1 MALDEIRN
9 IPLLLLY
16 YFNIIRTYGLEDVIV
31 DNNDTLQ
38 IMAWMP
44 LFWLYKIF
52 FSSYKSFLL
61 LSIFGELYYLLT
73 KIHKILQYV
82 AITVASSIS
91 IYNAL
96 SILIY
101 NESWIAGWVLEII
114 NSILNIWTVSAF
126 IVGVGLGFF
135 GIADSREMNYGGVN
149 KIIMQSSI
157 MSIFL
162 YPLILFTKMWQ
173 YTFVDFDIEEEPA
186 PAA

>member
-1 MALDEIRN
+1 MAVAEIRN

-16 YFNIIRTYGLEDVIV
+16 YFNIILTYGLEDVIV
-31 DNNDTLQ
+31 DYNDILQ
-38 IMAWMP
+38 IKAWMP
-44 LFWLYKIF
+44 FWLSKIF

-61 LSIFGELYYLLT
+61 LSIFGELYYLLNQ
-73 KIHKILQYV
+73 IHKILQYV
-82 AITVASSIS
+82 AITVAPSVL

-96 SILIY
+96 SISMY
-101 NESWIAGWVLEII
+101 NESWIAAWVLEII

-126 IVGVGLGFF
+126 IVGLGFF
-135 GIADSREMNYGGVN
+135 GIADSLEMNYGGV
-149 KIIMQSSI
+149 KEIIMQSSI

-162 YPLILFTKMWQ
+162 YPLILFTKMFQ

>member
-1 MALDEIRN
+1 MAVAEIRN

-16 YFNIIRTYGLEDVIV
+16 YFNIIPTYGLEDVIV

-61 LSIFGELYYLLT
+61 LIIFGELYHLLNQ
-73 KIHKILQYV
+73 IHKILQYV
-82 AITVASSIS
+82 AITIALSIL
-91 IYNAL
+91 IYNTL

-101 NESWIAGWVLEII
+101 NESWIGLVLEII

-126 IVGVGLGFF
+126 IVGLGFF
-135 GIADSREMNYGGVN
+135 GIEDSLEMNYGGV
-149 KIIMQSSI
+149 KEIIMQSSI
-157 MSIFL
+157 LSIFL
-162 YPLILFTKMWQ
+162 YPLIFFTKMVQ
-173 YTFVDFDIEEEPA
+173 YTFVDVDNEEEPA

>member
-16 YFNIIRTYGLEDVIV
+16 YFNIFLTYGLEDVIV
-31 DNNDTLQ
+31 DYNDILQ

-44 LFWLYKIF
+44 FWLSKIF

-61 LSIFGELYYLLT
+61 LIIFGELYHLLNQ
-73 KIHKILQYV
+73 IHKILQYV
-82 AITVASSIS
+82 AITVASSIL

-101 NESWIAGWVLEII
+101 NESWIAAWVLEII

-126 IVGVGLGFF
+126 IVGLGFF
-135 GIADSREMNYGGVN
+135 GTVDLLEMNYGGV
-149 KIIMQSSI
+149 KEIIMQSSI

-162 YPLILFTKMWQ
+162 YPLIFFTKMVQ
-173 YTFVDFDIEEEPA
+173 YTFEVDNEEEPA

>member
-16 YFNIIRTYGLEDVIV
+16 YFNIILTYGLEDVIV
-31 DNNDTLQ
+31 DYNDILQ

-44 LFWLYKIF
+44 FWLSKIF

-61 LSIFGELYYLLT
+61 LSIFGELYYLLNQ
-73 KIHKILQYV
+73 IHKILQYV
-82 AITVASSIS
+82 AITVAPSVL
-91 IYNAL
+91 IYNAI
-96 SILIY
+96 SISIY
-101 NESWIAGWVLEII
+101 NESWIAAWVLEII

-126 IVGVGLGFF
+126 IVGLGFF
-135 GIADSREMNYGGVN
+135 GMNYGKVN
-149 KIIMQSSI
+149 EIIMQSSI

-162 YPLILFTKMWQ
+162 YPLIIFTKIFQ

>member
-16 YFNIIRTYGLEDVIV
+16 YFNIILTYGLEDVIV
-31 DNNDTLQ
+31 DYNDILQ

-44 LFWLYKIF
+44 FWLSKIF

-61 LSIFGELYYLLT
+61 LIIFGELYHLLNQ
-73 KIHKILQYV
+73 IHKILQYV
-82 AITVASSIS
+82 AITVAPSVL

-101 NESWIAGWVLEII
+101 NESWIPGWVLEII

-126 IVGVGLGFF
+126 IVGLGFF
-135 GIADSREMNYGGVN
+135 GILDLLEMNYGGVN

>member
-1 MALDEIRN
+1 MAVAEIRN

-61 LSIFGELYYLLT
+61 LIIFGELYHLL
-73 KIHKILQYV
+73 KQIHKILQYV
-82 AITVASSIS
+82 AITVAPSVL
-91 IYNAL
+91 IYNAI
-96 SILIY
+96 SISIY
-101 NESWIAGWVLEII
+101 NESWIAAWVLEII

-126 IVGVGLGFF
+126 IVGLGFF
-135 GIADSREMNYGGVN
+135 GMNYGKVN
-149 KIIMQSSI
+149 EIIMQSSI

-162 YPLILFTKMWQ
+162 YPLIIFTKIFQ

>member
-16 YFNIIRTYGLEDVIV
+16 YFNIILTYGLEDVIV
-31 DNNDTLQ
+31 DYNDILQ

-44 LFWLYKIF
+44 FWLSKIF

-61 LSIFGELYYLLT
+61 LVIFGELYYLLNQ
-73 KIHKILQYV
+73 IHKILQYV
-82 AITVASSIS
+82 AITVAPSVL
-91 IYNAL
+91 IYNAI

-101 NESWIAGWVLEII
+101 NESWIAAWVLEII

-126 IVGVGLGFF
+126 IVGLGFF

-157 MSIFL
+157 MAIFL
-162 YPLILFTKMWQ
+162 YPLILFTKMFQ

>member
-16 YFNIIRTYGLEDVIV
+16 YFNIILTYGLEDVIV
-31 DNNDTLQ
+31 DYNDILQ

-44 LFWLYKIF
+44 FWLSKIF

-61 LSIFGELYYLLT
+61 LSIFGELYYLLNQ
-73 KIHKILQYV
+73 IHKILQYV
-82 AITVASSIS
+82 AITVASSIL

-96 SILIY
+96 LILIY

-126 IVGVGLGFF
+126 IVGLGFF
-135 GIADSREMNYGGVN
+135 GIVDLLEMNYGGV
-149 KIIMQSSI
+149 KEIIMQSSI

-162 YPLILFTKMWQ
+162 YPLIIFTKMVQ
-173 YTFVDFDIEEEPA
+173 YTFEVDNEEEPA

>member
-1 MALDEIRN
+1 MAVAEIRN

-16 YFNIIRTYGLEDVIV
+16 YFNIILTYGLEDVIV
-31 DNNDTLQ
+31 DYNDILQ

-44 LFWLYKIF
+44 FWLSKIF

-61 LSIFGELYYLLT
+61 LSIFGELYYLLNQ
-73 KIHKILQYV
+73 IHKILQYV
-82 AITVASSIS
+82 AITVAPSVL

-126 IVGVGLGFF
+126 IVGLGFF
-135 GIADSREMNYGGVN
+135 GIADVLEMNYGGV
-149 KIIMQSSI
+149 KEIIMQSSI

-162 YPLILFTKMWQ
+162 YPLIFFTKMVQ
-173 YTFVDFDIEEEPA
+173 YTFEVDIEEEPA

>member
-1 MALDEIRN
+1 MAVAEIRN

-61 LSIFGELYYLLT
+61 LIIFGELYHLLNQ
-73 KIHKILQYV
+73 IHKILQYV
-82 AITVASSIS
+82 VITIALSIL
-91 IYNAL
+91 IYNTL

-101 NESWIAGWVLEII
+101 NESWIGLVLEII

-126 IVGVGLGFF
+126 IVGLGFF
-135 GIADSREMNYGGVN
+135 GIEDSLEMNYGGV
-149 KIIMQSSI
+149 KEIILQSSI
-157 MSIFL
+157 LSIFL
-162 YPLILFTKMWQ
+162 YPLIFFTKMVQ
-173 YTFVDFDIEEEPA
+173 YTFVDVANEEEPA

>member
-16 YFNIIRTYGLEDVIV
+16 YFNIILTYGLEDVIV
-31 DNNDTLQ
+31 DYNDILQ

-44 LFWLYKIF
+44 FWLSKIF

-61 LSIFGELYYLLT
+61 LVIFGELYYLLNQ
-73 KIHKILQYV
+73 IHKILQYV
-82 AITVASSIS
+82 AITVAPSVL
-91 IYNAL
+91 IYNAI

-101 NESWIAGWVLEII
+101 NESWIAAWVLEII

-126 IVGVGLGFF
+126 IVGLGFF
-135 GIADSREMNYGGVN
+135 GIVDSREMNYGGVN

-157 MSIFL
+157 MAIFL

>member
-16 YFNIIRTYGLEDVIV
+16 YFNIILTYGLEDVIV
-31 DNNDTLQ
+31 DYNDILQ

-44 LFWLYKIF
+44 FWLSKIF

-61 LSIFGELYYLLT
+61 LVIFGELYYLLNQ
-73 KIHKILQYV
+73 IHKILQYV
-82 AITVASSIS
+82 AITVASSIL

-126 IVGVGLGFF
+126 IVGLGFY
-135 GIADSREMNYGGVN
+135 GIEDSLEMNYGGVN
-149 KIIMQSSI
+149 EIIMQSSI
-157 MSIFL
+157 LSIFL
-162 YPLILFTKMWQ
+162 YPLIFFTKMVQ
-173 YTFVDFDIEEEPA
+173 YTFVDVDNEEEPA

>member
-1 MALDEIRN
+1 MAVAEIRN

-52 FSSYKSFLL
+52 FSSYKTFLL
-61 LSIFGELYYLLT
+61 LIIFGELYHLLNQ
-73 KIHKILQYV
+73 IHKILQYV
-82 AITVASSIS
+82 VITIALSIL
-91 IYNAL
+91 IYNTL

-101 NESWIAGWVLEII
+101 NESWIGLVLEII

-126 IVGVGLGFF
+126 IVGLGFF
-135 GIADSREMNYGGVN
+135 GIEDSLEMNYGGV
-149 KIIMQSSI
+149 KEIILQSSI
-157 MSIFL
+157 LSIFL
-162 YPLILFTKMWQ
+162 YPLIFFTKMVQ
-173 YTFVDFDIEEEPA
+173 YTFVDVANEEEPA

>member
-1 MALDEIRN
+1 MAVAEIRN

-16 YFNIIRTYGLEDVIV
+16 YFNIILTYGLEDVIV
-31 DNNDTLQ
+31 DYNDILQ

-44 LFWLYKIF
+44 FWLSKIF

-61 LSIFGELYYLLT
+61 LSIFGELYYLLSQ
-73 KIHKILQYV
+73 IHKILQYV
-82 AITVASSIS
+82 AITVASSIL

-126 IVGVGLGFF
+126 IVGLGFF
-135 GIADSREMNYGGVN
+135 GIADSRAMNYGGVN

>member
-1 MALDEIRN
+1 MAVAEIRN

-16 YFNIIRTYGLEDVIV
+16 YFNIIPTYGMEDVIV

-61 LSIFGELYYLLT
+61 LIIFGELYHLLNQ
-73 KIHKILQYV
+73 IHKILQYV
-82 AITVASSIS
+82 AITVASSIL

-114 NSILNIWTVSAF
+114 NSILNIWSASAF
-126 IVGVGLGFF
+126 IVGLGFF
-135 GIADSREMNYGGVN
+135 GIVDLLKMNYGGV
-149 KIIMQSSI
+149 KEIIMQSSI
-157 MSIFL
+157 LSIFL
-162 YPLILFTKMWQ
+162 YPLIFFTKMVQ
-173 YTFVDFDIEEEPA
+173 YTFVDVDNEEEPA

>member
-16 YFNIIRTYGLEDVIV
+16 YFNIILTYGLEDVIV
-31 DNNDTLQ
+31 DYNDILQ

-44 LFWLYKIF
+44 FWLSKIF

-61 LSIFGELYYLLT
+61 LIIFGELYHLLNQ
-73 KIHKILQYV
+73 IHKILQYV
-82 AITVASSIS
+82 AITVAPSVL

-101 NESWIAGWVLEII
+101 NESWIAAWVLEII

-126 IVGVGLGFF
+126 IVGLGFF
-135 GIADSREMNYGGVN
+135 GIVDLLEMNYGGV
-149 KIIMQSSI
+149 KEIIMQSSI

-162 YPLILFTKMWQ
+162 YPLIFFTKMVQ
-173 YTFVDFDIEEEPA
+173 YTFEVDNEEEPA

>member
-16 YFNIIRTYGLEDVIV
+16 YFNIILTYGLEDVIV
-31 DNNDTLQ
+31 DYNDILQ

-44 LFWLYKIF
+44 FWLSKII

-61 LSIFGELYYLLT
+61 LSIFGELYYLLNQ
-73 KIHKILQYV
+73 IHKILQYV
-82 AITVASSIS
+82 AITVAPSVL
-91 IYNAL
+91 IYNAI

-101 NESWIAGWVLEII
+101 NKSWIAAWVLEII
-114 NSILNIWTVSAF
+114 NSILHIWTVSAF
-126 IVGVGLGFF
+126 IVGLGFF
-135 GIADSREMNYGGVN
+135 GIVDSREMNYGGVN

-162 YPLILFTKMWQ
+162 YPLIVFTKMFQ

>member
-16 YFNIIRTYGLEDVIV
+16 YFNIFLTYGLEDVIV
-31 DNNDTLQ
+31 DYNDILQ

-44 LFWLYKIF
+44 FWLSKIF

-61 LSIFGELYYLLT
+61 LIIFGELYHLLNQ
-73 KIHKILQYV
+73 IHKILQYV
-82 AITVASSIS
+82 AITVASSIL

-126 IVGVGLGFF
+126 IVGLGFF
-135 GIADSREMNYGGVN
+135 GIVDLLEMNYGGV
-149 KIIMQSSI
+149 KEIIMQSSI

-162 YPLILFTKMWQ
+162 YPLIFFTKMVQ
-173 YTFVDFDIEEEPA
+173 YTFEVDNEEEPA

>member
-1 MALDEIRN
+1 MAVAEIRN

-16 YFNIIRTYGLEDVIV
+16 YFNIILTYGLEDVIV
-31 DNNDTLQ
+31 DYNDILQ

-44 LFWLYKIF
+44 FWLSKIF

-61 LSIFGELYYLLT
+61 LVIFGELYYLLN

-82 AITVASSIS
+82 AITVAPSVL
-91 IYNAL
+91 IYNAI

-101 NESWIAGWVLEII
+101 NEGWIAAWVLEII

-126 IVGVGLGFF
+126 IVGLGFF
-135 GIADSREMNYGGVN
+135 GIVDSREMNYGGVN

-162 YPLILFTKMWQ
+162 YQLIFFTKMMQ
-173 YTFVDFDIEEEPA
+173 YTFDVDNEEEPA

>member
-1 MALDEIRN
+1 MAVAEIRN

-16 YFNIIRTYGLEDVIV
+16 YFNIILTYGLEDVIV
-31 DNNDTLQ
+31 DYNDILQ

-44 LFWLYKIF
+44 FWLSKIF

-61 LSIFGELYYLLT
+61 LVIFGELYYLLN

-82 AITVASSIS
+82 AITVAPSVL
-91 IYNAL
+91 IYNAI

-101 NESWIAGWVLEII
+101 NEGWIAAWVLEII

-126 IVGVGLGFF
+126 IVGLGFF
-135 GIADSREMNYGGVN
+135 GMNYGRVN
-149 KIIMQSSI
+149 KIIMHSSI

-162 YPLILFTKMWQ
+162 YPLIVFTKMFQ

>member
-1 MALDEIRN
+1 MAVAEIRN

-16 YFNIIRTYGLEDVIV
+16 YFNIIPTYGMEDVIV
-31 DNNDTLQ
+31 DNNDILQ

-61 LSIFGELYYLLT
+61 LIIFGELYHLLNQ
-73 KIHKILQYV
+73 IHKILQYV
-82 AITVASSIS
+82 AITIALSIL
-91 IYNAL
+91 IYNTL

-101 NESWIAGWVLEII
+101 NESWIGLVLEII

-126 IVGVGLGFF
+126 IVGLGFF
-135 GIADSREMNYGGVN
+135 GIEDSLEMNYGGV
-149 KIIMQSSI
+149 KEIIMQSSI
-157 MSIFL
+157 LSIFL
-162 YPLILFTKMWQ
+162 YPLIFFTKMVQ
-173 YTFVDFDIEEEPA
+173 YTFVDVDNEEEPA

>member
-16 YFNIIRTYGLEDVIV
+16 YFNIILTYGLEDVIV
-31 DNNDTLQ
+31 DYNDILQ

-44 LFWLYKIF
+44 FWLSKIF

-61 LSIFGELYYLLT
+61 LIIFGELYHLLNQ
-73 KIHKILQYV
+73 IHKILQYV
-82 AITVASSIS
+82 AITVASSIL

-126 IVGVGLGFF
+126 IVGLGFY
-135 GIADSREMNYGGVN
+135 GIEDSLEMNYGGV
-149 KIIMQSSI
+149 KEIIMQSSI
-157 MSIFL
+157 LSIFL
-162 YPLILFTKMWQ
+162 YPLIFFTKMVQ
-173 YTFVDFDIEEEPA
+173 YTFVDVDNEEEPA

>member
-1 MALDEIRN
+1 MALNEIRN

-16 YFNIIRTYGLEDVIV
+16 YFNIIPTYGLEDVIV
-31 DNNDTLQ
+31 DNNDILQ

-61 LSIFGELYYLLT
+61 LIIFGELYHLLNQ
-73 KIHKILQYV
+73 IHKILQYV
-82 AITVASSIS
+82 AITIALSIL
-91 IYNAL
+91 IYNTL

-101 NESWIAGWVLEII
+101 NESWIGLVLEII

-126 IVGVGLGFF
+126 IVGLGFF
-135 GIADSREMNYGGVN
+135 GIEDSLEMNYGGV
-149 KIIMQSSI
+149 KEIIMQSSI
-157 MSIFL
+157 LSIFL
-162 YPLILFTKMWQ
+162 YPLIFFTKMVQ
-173 YTFVDFDIEEEPA
+173 YTFVDVDNEEEPA

>member
-16 YFNIIRTYGLEDVIV
+16 YFNIILTYGLEDVIV
-31 DNNDTLQ
+31 DNNDILQ

-61 LSIFGELYYLLT
+61 LSIFGELYYLLNQ
-73 KIHKILQYV
+73 IHKILQYV
-82 AITVASSIS
+82 AITVAPSVL

-126 IVGVGLGFF
+126 IVGLGFF
-135 GIADSREMNYGGVN
+135 GIADSRAMNYGGVN

-173 YTFVDFDIEEEPA
+173 YTFVGFDIEEEPA

>member
-1 MALDEIRN
+1 MAVAEIQN

-31 DNNDTLQ
+31 DYNDILQ

-44 LFWLYKIF
+44 FWLSKIF

-61 LSIFGELYYLLT
+61 LIIFGELYHLLNQ
-73 KIHKILQYV
+73 IHKILQYV
-82 AITVASSIS
+82 VITIALSIL
-91 IYNAL
+91 IYNTL

-101 NESWIAGWVLEII
+101 NESWIAAWVLEII

-126 IVGVGLGFF
+126 IVGLGFF
-135 GIADSREMNYGGVN
+135 GIEDSLEMNYGGV
-149 KIIMQSSI
+149 KEIILQSSI
-157 MSIFL
+157 LSIFL
-162 YPLILFTKMWQ
+162 YPLIFFTKMVQ
-173 YTFVDFDIEEEPA
+173 YTFVDVANEEEPA

>member
-31 DNNDTLQ
+31 DYNDILQ

-44 LFWLYKIF
+44 FWLSKIF

-61 LSIFGELYYLLT
+61 LSIFGELYYLLNQ
-73 KIHKILQYV
+73 IHKILQYV
-82 AITVASSIS
+82 AITVAPSVL
-91 IYNAL
+91 IYNAI
-96 SILIY
+96 SISIY
-101 NESWIAGWVLEII
+101 NESWIAAWVLEII
-114 NSILNIWTVSAF
+114 NSILSIWTVSAF
-126 IVGVGLGFF
+126 IVGLGFF
-135 GIADSREMNYGGVN
+135 GIVDSLEMNYGGVN
-149 KIIMQSSI
+149 EIIMQSSI

-162 YPLILFTKMWQ
+162 YPLIVFTKMFQ

>member
-16 YFNIIRTYGLEDVIV
+16 YFNIILTYGLEDVIV
-31 DNNDTLQ
+31 DYNDILQ

-44 LFWLYKIF
+44 FWLFKIF

-61 LSIFGELYYLLT
+61 LSIFGELYYLLNQ
-73 KIHKILQYV
+73 IHQILQYV
-82 AITVASSIS
+82 VITVAPSVL
-91 IYNAL
+91 IYNAI

-101 NESWIAGWVLEII
+101 NESWIGLVLEII

-126 IVGVGLGFF
+126 IVGLGFF
-135 GIADSREMNYGGVN
+135 GIEDSLEMNYGGV
-149 KIIMQSSI
+149 KEIIMQSSI
-157 MSIFL
+157 LSIFL
-162 YPLILFTKMWQ
+162 YPLIFFTKMVQ
-173 YTFVDFDIEEEPA
+173 YTFVDVDNEEEPA

>member
-16 YFNIIRTYGLEDVIV
+16 YFNIILTYGLEDVIV
-31 DNNDTLQ
+31 DYNDILQ

-44 LFWLYKIF
+44 FWLSKIF

-61 LSIFGELYYLLT
+61 LSIFGELYYLLNQ
-73 KIHKILQYV
+73 IHQILQYV
-82 AITVASSIS
+82 VITVAPSVL
-91 IYNAL
+91 IYNAI

-101 NESWIAGWVLEII
+101 NESWIAAWVLEII

-126 IVGVGLGFF
+126 IVGLGFF
-135 GIADSREMNYGGVN
+135 GIADSCAMNYGGVN

-162 YPLILFTKMWQ
+162 YPLILFTKMFQ

>member
-1 MALDEIRN
+1 MAVAEIRN

-16 YFNIIRTYGLEDVIV
+16 YFNIIPTYGLEDAIV
-31 DNNDTLQ
+31 DNNDILQ

-61 LSIFGELYYLLT
+61 LIIFGELYHLLNQ
-73 KIHKILQYV
+73 IHKILQYV
-82 AITVASSIS
+82 AITVASSIL

-126 IVGVGLGFF
+126 IVGLGFF
-135 GIADSREMNYGGVN
+135 GIADSLEMNYGGVN
-149 KIIMQSSI
+149 EIIMQSSL

-162 YPLILFTKMWQ
+162 YPLVFFTKMVQ
-173 YTFVDFDIEEEPA
+173 YTFEVDDEEEPA